1 MVGGKSCKG
10 FEESV
15 SRSLM
20 AFMKAA
26 GEGLSEKNVSG
37 TCGKRDPCYVVAEV
51 YQNCHLR

>member
-1 MVGGKSCKG
+1 MGGKSCKG

-15 SRSLM
+15 SRSLV